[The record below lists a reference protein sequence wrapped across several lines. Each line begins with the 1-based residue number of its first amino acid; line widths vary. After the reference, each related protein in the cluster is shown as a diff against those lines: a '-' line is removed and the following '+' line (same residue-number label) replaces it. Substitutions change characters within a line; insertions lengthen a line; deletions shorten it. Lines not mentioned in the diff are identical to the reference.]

1 MKKELWNVRIQL
13 CKRTGEIYKAT
24 CSCPAGKSGYSNHIM
39 ALLYETAKYSF
50 NKLTDVPQKK
60 ACTCVL
66 RKWRVPDN
74 KEVVKET
81 VMRTTLVS
89 SDQKKGIL
97 PTQYDAR
104 LNFKNLNQIK
114 NVLSMLKL
122 KSQLFKIGKNI
133 SFAHLISDTPIFDDN
148 SLTKLPGSVT
158 QTQLLGSP

>member
-1 MKKELWNVRIQL
+1 
-13 CKRTGEIYKAT
+13 
-24 CSCPAGKSGYSNHIM
+24 
-39 ALLYETAKYSF
+39 
-50 NKLTDVPQKK
+50 
-60 ACTCVL
+60 
-66 RKWRVPDN
+66 
-74 KEVVKET
+74 
-81 VMRTTLVS
+81 MRTTLVS

-133 SFAHLISDTPIFDDN
+133 SFVHFISDTPIFDDN
-148 SLTKLPGSVT
+148 SLTKLLGSVT